1 MRAGKI
7 RHKVEIEFYENQG
20 RSDSGAVIY
29 DWVGGNWEWA
39 SIEPLRGRLL
49 FAAQQAN
56 SETTV
61 RIRMRWRADVAEE
74 TGNTVRLRH
83 QGRTYRVEGRPM
95 DPDGRRREL
104 EIMAQEWA

>member
-7 RHKVEIEFYENQG
+7 RHKVELEFYENLG

-29 DWVGGNWEWA
+29 DWVSAGTEWA

-56 SETTV
+56 SETTN
-61 RIRMRWRADVAEE
+61 RIRMRYRADVADA
-74 TGNTVRLRH
+74 TGKTFRIRH
-83 QGRTYRVEGRPM
+83 HGRIYRVEGRPM
-95 DPDGRRREL
+95 DTDGRRREL
-104 EIMAQEWA
+104 EIMALEWA